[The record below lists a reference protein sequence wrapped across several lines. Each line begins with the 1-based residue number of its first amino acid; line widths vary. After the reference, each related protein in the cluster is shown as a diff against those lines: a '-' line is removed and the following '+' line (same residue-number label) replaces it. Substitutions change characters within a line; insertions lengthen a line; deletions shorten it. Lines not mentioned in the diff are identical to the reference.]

1 MNHMSV
7 SASKHDYFFL
17 FYNQSNNIFVILSI
31 GCFNNYACSS
41 SIDAECTEYEPCRL
55 YFETYQSDVDK
66 QSSSKPLDTSSEG
79 GLGNNNSES
88 SSTNSDTVELEVFKI
103 ICSESDIEQNKNI
116 CKDKCIPYECCFN
129 TDNSCS
135 KQKDCKNHEI
145 CEGFFVRFD
154 EDGNEVFA
162 GSDDIGPSVSSPSP
176 PPPSPAV
183 DYSPFDDEEILVLTK
198 ACSLTQIHQD
208 NTQCKMLCRGSECK
222 YTFAHLIRIIDHV
235 HVYLTSFFILL
246 QVALVRLPLV
256 LIQRNSFVMTTHPV
270 LVCSLD
276 RTVKDNIMNM

>member
-1 MNHMSV
+1 MSV
-7 SASKHDYFFL
+7 SVSKHDYFVL
-17 FYNQSNNIFVILSI
+17 FCDQSNIFMILSI

-41 SIDAECTEYEPCRL
+41 SIDTECTEYEPCRL
-55 YFETYQSDVDK
+55 YFETYQSDADK
-66 QSSSKPLDTSSEG
+66 QSSSKPLDTSSG

-135 KQKDCKNHEI
+135 KQKDCKSYEI
-145 CEGFFVRFD
+145 CECFFVRFD

-176 PPPSPAV
+176 PPPSPV
-183 DYSPFDDEEILVLTK
+183 VNYSPFDDEEILVLTK
-198 ACSLTQIHQD
+198 ACSLKHIQTDDI
-208 NTQCKMLCRGSECK
+208 QCKMLCRGSECK
-222 YTFAHLIRIIDHV
+222 YISVHLFVLLIMFI
-235 HVYLTSFFILL
+235 YLTIFFTYHYRLL
-246 QVALVRLPLV
+246 
-256 LIQRNSFVMTTHPV
+256 
-270 LVCSLD
+270 
-276 RTVKDNIMNM
+276 

>member
-1 MNHMSV
+1 VNRMSV
-7 SASKHDYFFL
+7 SVSKLDCFVL
-17 FYNQSNNIFVILSI
+17 FCDQSNIFLILSI

-55 YFETYQSDVDK
+55 YFETYQSDADK
-66 QSSSKPLDTSSEG
+66 QSPSNPLTSSG
-79 GLGNNNSES
+79 GLAN

-135 KQKDCKNHEI
+135 KQKDCQNRMI

-198 ACSLTQIHQD
+198 ACLKQIQTD
-208 NTQCKMLCRGSECK
+208 DIQCKMLCRGSECK
-222 YTFAHLIRIIDHV
+222 YISVHLFVLLIMFI
-235 HVYLTSFFILL
+235 YLTIFLHIITGCFSKTSPCTDKEQFCNDHTSCASMF
-246 QVALVRLPLV
+246 
-256 LIQRNSFVMTTHPV
+256 T
-270 LVCSLD
+270 
-276 RTVKDNIMNM
+276 

>member
-1 MNHMSV
+1 MSV
-7 SASKHDYFFL
+7 SASKYDYIVMFCD
-17 FYNQSNNIFVILSI
+17 QSNIFMALSI

-41 SIDAECTEYEPCRL
+41 SIDTECTEYEPCRL
-55 YFETYQSDVDK
+55 YFETYQSDADK
-66 QSSSKPLDTSSEG
+66 QSSSNPLTSSGE
-79 GLGNNNSES
+79 LAN

-135 KQKDCKNHEI
+135 KQKDCNNHMI

-162 GSDDIGPSVSSPSP
+162 GGDDIGPSPYSAVAP
-176 PPPSPAV
+176 PPPPPQPSPAV

-198 ACSLTQIHQD
+198 ACSLTQIRTD
-208 NTQCKMLCRGSECK
+208 DTQCKMLCRGSECK
-222 YTFAHLIRIIDHV
+222 YIFAHLIHITD
-235 HVYLTSFFILL
+235 HVYLI
-246 QVALVRLPLV
+246 
-256 LIQRNSFVMTTHPV
+256 
-270 LVCSLD
+270 
-276 RTVKDNIMNM
+276 